1 MICNNCGS
9 RNNDYDSICVNC
21 GAALS
26 DERSKNNHSKKKI
39 IGIAVSCICI
49 VAMMIAAI
57 LIVSNVTSTK
67 DLEEA
72 IATKDAYNVNY
83 VYSQAYDK
91 ESKLKKYD
99 KIIGNTISEIK
110 DDINNHNF
118 ENEALE
124 YGKDAVWN
132 YCTSSW
138 GTLVF
143 SEESVNIAS
152 SISSDNF
159 DSWTE
164 LNNLLESKSN
174 YCDGL
179 YYKADNE
186 YDDAIECFSLVM
198 EQDSNYEDAK
208 AKSDECFE
216 EYANAVLKDVDEKI
230 SAGDISGAVLML
242 KTEKEHMKE
251 LGLNSE
257 EIEKRL
263 DSVLLEYAKSYADK
277 AEAEFKKHDVNAAIG
292 NIEAAM
298 ELVPDNADFKTKY
311 NTYKQ
316 YLPFALYSK
325 ENIISFTPGEG
336 SFSYKEDMRANDNTV
351 MKDVLFI
358 DSYVNKDF
366 WHSDASDLATTIIYN
381 LNGKYDVVTGRIF
394 LSQEKKNQAFPSYF
408 EAYGDGK
415 LIYTS
420 PKMKSGE
427 LPKRVEINV
436 SDIQKLELR
445 FYVEIAELNYVSGE
459 FGISDFI
466 AQKNFPE

>member
-39 IGIAVSCICI
+39 IGIAVSCICM
-49 VAMMIAAI
+49 VAMIIAAI
-57 LIVSNVTSTK
+57 MIVSNVTSTK

-99 KIIGNTISEIK
+99 KIIGNTISKIK

-124 YGKDAVWN
+124 YGKDAVRN
-132 YCTSSW
+132 YCTNSW
-138 GTLVF
+138 GTLVL
-143 SEESVNIAS
+143 SGDSINIAS

-159 DSWTE
+159 DSWEE
-164 LNNLLESKSN
+164 LNRLLESKSN
-174 YCDGL
+174 YCGGL

-208 AKSDECFE
+208 AKSDECFK
-216 EYANAVLKDVDEKI
+216 EYANAVLKNVDEKI
-230 SAGDISGAVLML
+230 SAGDISGAVLIL

-257 EIEKRL
+257 EIEKGL
-263 DSVLLEYAKSYADK
+263 DSVLLEYAKSYVDK
-277 AEAEFKKHDVNAAIG
+277 AENCFKEKDINGAIG
-292 NIEAAM
+292 NIEVAM
-298 ELVPDNADFKTKY
+298 ELAPNNADFKTKHD
-311 NTYKQ
+311 TYEQ
-316 YLPFALYSK
+316 YIPFYLYD
-325 ENIISFTPGEG
+325 EDNVL
-336 SFSYKEDMRANDNTV
+336 SFSPHKQIKFYGNNEYIEA
-351 MKDVLFI
+351 
-358 DSYVNKDF
+358 VNKDHYVSCINYRYF
-366 WHSDASDLATTIIYN
+366 SGSDNGIIKYT
-381 LNGKYDVVTGRIF
+381 LDGKYDTVTGVFFSPRV
-394 LSQEKKNQAFPSYF
+394 NVQANRTGSCYF
-408 EAYGDGK
+408 VVYGDGK
-415 LIYTS
+415 EIYH
-420 PKMKSGE
+420 
-427 LPKRVEINV
+427 
-436 SDIQKLELR
+436 SDIINAESKPIQISFNVKDIQNLEIE
-445 FYVEIAELNYVSGE
+445 FIGSNSSVYGVGTYSYGDYAAISELT
-459 FGISDFI
+459 